1 MAVPLC
7 QETVASTRTTYE
19 TYPAEPDKPTIYHS
33 LGKWEG
39 WSPWPLRTLRATVA
53 SDLTPDTDASPD
65 GCSYRAIACPLQW
78 LPVLLVG
85 APAPTHRR
93 RLVNNVFTTKG
104 DLQTAVQEYDTNAAS
119 AEDTYGPIA
128 DWNVSR
134 ITDTSFLF
142 YEKWNFNA
150 DISSWDTSSVTNMA
164 YMFGYATAFNQPLSL
179 DTSSVT
185 NMAGMFYSATAFNQP
200 LSLDTSSVTDMA
212 WMFGSAS
219 AFNQPLSLDTSSVT
233 SMRDMFYSATR
244 RSTSR

>member
-19 TYPAEPDKPTIYHS
+19 TYPAEPDKPTIYHL

-85 APAPTHRR
+85 APPTHRR

-134 ITDTSFLF
+134 ITDMSFLF
-142 YEKWNFNA
+142 FAKWNFNA
-150 DISSWDTSSVTNMA
+150 GISSWDTSSVTSMN
-164 YMFGYATAFNQPLSL
+164 YMFDSARAFNQPLSL

-185 NMAGMFYSATAFNQP
+185 SMGGMFYSATAFNQP
-200 LSLDTSSVTDMA
+200 LSLDTSSVTSMVY
-212 WMFGSAS
+212 MFTVRFAFCALTPTGSDGPA
-219 AFNQPLSLDTSSVT
+219 L
-233 SMRDMFYSATR
+233 
-244 RSTSR
+244 

>member
-19 TYPAEPDKPTIYHS
+19 TYPAEPDKPTIYHL

-85 APAPTHRR
+85 APPTHRR

-134 ITDTSFLF
+134 ITDMSSLF
-142 YEKWNFNA
+142 FEKWNFNA
-150 DISSWDTSSVTNMA
+150 GISSWDTSQRLEHELHVSLR
-164 YMFGYATAFNQPLSL
+164 GGLQPAAELRH
-179 DTSSVT
+179 VQRHVH
-185 NMAGMFYSATAFNQP
+185 G
-200 LSLDTSSVTDMA
+200 
-212 WMFGSAS
+212 
-219 AFNQPLSLDTSSVT
+219 
-233 SMRDMFYSATR
+233 
-244 RSTSR
+244 